1 MNLIEICIDSVESAI
16 KAEKAGADRLELC
29 ANLLQ
34 GGVTPSAGKILRV
47 IQAVTIPVRVLIRPR
62 AGNFLYTQDELAVI
76 AEDIKFCAT
85 TDCEGIVVGALTAE
99 SEIDKDLLK
108 HWKSLAGHKK
118 LVFHRAF
125 DLAKNPHS
133 ACQKL
138 INAGFDTILTSGQHN
153 TAEEGLAVL
162 KALQS
167 EYGSE
172 ITLLAGSGIRASNI
186 SRIQENTG
194 ITHFHSSAKVLI
206 EGNMTVSMSSSSI
219 SEQVFTVDSNEIKQM
234 KNLLKNFE

>member
-1 MNLIEICIDSVESAI
+1 MNLLEICIDSVESAI

-29 ANLLQ
+29 ENLLQ

-62 AGNFLYTQDELAVI
+62 AGNFLYSQDELAVI
-76 AEDIKFCAT
+76 ADDIKFCAT
-85 TDCEGIVVGALTAE
+85 TDCEGIVVGALTADY
-99 SEIDKDLLK
+99 EIEEELLN
-108 HWKSLAGHKK
+108 HWKSLAGHKE

-125 DLAKNPHS
+125 DLTRNPHG

-138 INAGFDTILTSGQHN
+138 INAGFDTILTSGQQN

-162 KALQS
+162 NALQR

-172 ITLLAGSGIRASNI
+172 INLLAGGGVRASNI
-186 SRIQENTG
+186 SKIQENTG
-194 ITHFHSSAKVLI
+194 ISHFHSSAKVLI
-206 EGNMTVSMSSSSI
+206 EGSMSVSMSSSSI
-219 SEQVFTVDSNEIKQM
+219 AEQIFTVDSNEIRQM
-234 KNLLKNFE
+234 KAILNEI

>member
-1 MNLIEICIDSVESAI
+1 MNLLEICIDSVESAI

-29 ANLLQ
+29 ENLLQ

-62 AGNFLYTQDELAVI
+62 AGNFLYSQDELAVI
-76 AEDIKFCAT
+76 ADDIKFCAT
-85 TDCEGIVVGALTAE
+85 TDCEGIVVGALTADY
-99 SEIDKDLLK
+99 EIEEELLN
-108 HWKSLAGHKK
+108 HWKSLAGHKE

-125 DLAKNPHS
+125 DLTKNPHG

-138 INAGFDTILTSGQHN
+138 INAGFDTILTSGQQN

-162 KALQS
+162 KALQR

-172 ITLLAGSGIRASNI
+172 ITLAGSGVRASNI
-186 SRIQENTG
+186 SKIQENTG
-194 ITHFHSSAKVLI
+194 ISHFHSSAKVLI
-206 EGNMTVSMSSSSI
+206 EGSMSVSMSSSSI
-219 SEQVFTVDSNEIKQM
+219 AEQIFTVDLNEIS
-234 KNLLKNFE
+234 